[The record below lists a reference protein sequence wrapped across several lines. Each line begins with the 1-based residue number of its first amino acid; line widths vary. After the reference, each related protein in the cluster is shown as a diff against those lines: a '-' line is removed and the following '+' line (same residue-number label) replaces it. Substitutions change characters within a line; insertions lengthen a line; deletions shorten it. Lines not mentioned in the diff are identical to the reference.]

1 MTLCVVCPVF
11 RPAAKPRLPD
21 FPPVCDG
28 CRERVRSE
36 LSEIPDLYALIPGE
50 LEPTST
56 AGAKVSGTKAA
67 PLPVRLDALNLL
79 VGATGGDGVIEDP
92 DRDQVGAIPPVVVL
106 DQWARDWIEY
116 GWCRGEH
123 LPPPTVASL
132 ASWMLVRL
140 NDALDHHSAI
150 DEFAREL
157 NKALRDIRAVVQT
170 KKTGEPVGRCPSKL
184 NDDSRCNTRLFAD
197 PYLDLISCG
206 RCGTSWTRSG
216 QGWIHLRALQQQWD
230 DRNTYGDGEAA

>member
-1 MTLCVVCPVF
+1 MTACVVCPVF

-28 CRERVRSE
+28 CRDRVRSE

-79 VGATGGDGVIEDP
+79 VGATGGDGVVEDL

-106 DQWARDWIEY
+106 DQWARDWADT
-116 GWCRGEH
+116 RGDH
-123 LPPPTVASL
+123 YPAPTITRLTDWLLDRLP
-132 ASWMLVRL
+132 W
-140 NDALDHHSAI
+140 ALDNHPAI
-150 DEFAREL
+150 DEFAREI
-157 NKALRDIRAVVQT
+157 NQTLRSIKGVVQST
-170 KKTGEPVGRCPSKL
+170 KTGEPVGRCPSKL

-230 DRNTYGDGEAA
+230 DRNHGEGEAA